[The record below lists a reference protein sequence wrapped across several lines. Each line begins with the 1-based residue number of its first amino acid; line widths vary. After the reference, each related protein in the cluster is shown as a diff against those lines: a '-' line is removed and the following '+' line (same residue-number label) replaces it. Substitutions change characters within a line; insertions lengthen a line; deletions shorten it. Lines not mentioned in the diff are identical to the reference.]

1 MKRARASLRFAGFV
15 ALTALAGALLALAP
29 RLRARLFRWWARGL
43 LRLLDIQVE
52 VRGPLPPPGVALVAN
67 HLSYLDVVVLGSL
80 VDATFVAKAD
90 VARWPG
96 LGPLAAR
103 VGTIFLDRTRKR
115 DLLRVIPRV
124 EARLRAG
131 ETVVFFPEGTSS
143 AGRELLRFHPSLFE
157 APRRAGRATAA
168 AALSYATRR
177 GDPDPATAVC
187 WWGDMEFL
195 PHLFGLMKLS
205 GVRATVDWLP
215 ETYRESDRKRLAAR
229 THTAIARAR
238 EGGAMSG
245 TNGLGATNAAL
256 LEQSAKLVRDL
267 DDAAFC
273 ARELRPDGAGIGP
286 QLRHCADYYRA
297 LLDGVDCGRVDYDAR
312 KRDPLFEVNR
322 AYAAGELEGLAER
335 LRALDRKTGDRVLA
349 VKSEADVLPGGADP
363 WTRSSLRRELVVL
376 LSHTVHHH
384 ALVRERLLA
393 RGRDPGRGFGLAPST
408 RAHEARACAR

>member
-168 AALSYATRR
+168 AALSTRPGAATRT
-177 GDPDPATAVC
+177 PPPQCV
-187 WWGDMEFL
+187 
-195 PHLFGLMKLS
+195 
-205 GVRATVDWLP
+205 
-215 ETYRESDRKRLAAR
+215 
-229 THTAIARAR
+229 
-238 EGGAMSG
+238 GGATWNSCR
-245 TNGLGATNAAL
+245 TS
-256 LEQSAKLVRDL
+256 SA
-267 DDAAFC
+267 
-273 ARELRPDGAGIGP
+273 
-286 QLRHCADYYRA
+286 
-297 LLDGVDCGRVDYDAR
+297 
-312 KRDPLFEVNR
+312 
-322 AYAAGELEGLAER
+322 
-335 LRALDRKTGDRVLA
+335 
-349 VKSEADVLPGGADP
+349 
-363 WTRSSLRRELVVL
+363 
-376 LSHTVHHH
+376 
-384 ALVRERLLA
+384 
-393 RGRDPGRGFGLAPST
+393 
-408 RAHEARACAR
+408 